1 MAKQTRRL
9 LMVLAV
15 GVGLYVVPHCLAQDD
30 PQATGADAP
39 AAQPTEPT
47 TQPQPPPPKPVPKAF
62 DSPASTLRTF
72 ITAMN
77 EPVDEEQAVKCLDL
91 TIEGEETAR
100 DNADRLFDVLNRIE
114 EVRYW
119 QHPSADVLAT
129 GAQHADLT
137 EYLFFPRYP
146 AHSWV
151 NWQADIGDHQIVLA
165 KTEDGWWKF
174 SAETVAGIS
183 ELRDRV
189 RHLAVKEG
197 LVDVTQ
203 RSLTLWFE
211 SKLPDALVDRKF
223 LKVKYWQWI
232 GLFALILIGVILDLC
247 VRFLAALFSRRIIA
261 RKEGEATTETI
272 RKTVRP
278 FGLAVA
284 ALFWLVAIRLLDL
297 PSEALKVLLPA
308 VRFFVMLAGV
318 WAAFRVTDLMAEF
331 FASKAAKTETK
342 IDDLL
347 VPLVRKTV
355 KIFIFIFGL
364 IYIADSLKIE
374 IAPLLA
380 GLGIGGIGF
389 AFAARDTL
397 ENFFGSVTVIVDRPF
412 QIGDWVQIGDVEG
425 TVEDLGFRST
435 RIRTFYNSLVTIPN
449 GNLVRANVDN
459 FGKRRYRRWKTHIAI
474 TYDTPPE
481 KIEAFCEG
489 IRELIRLHPYTR
501 KDYYQVWLHQFGPS
515 SLDVL
520 VYTFYEAPDWST
532 ELRERH
538 RLIVD
543 IIRLANRLGV
553 AFAFPTQT
561 LHLYQESDDAT
572 HTPAPAPVAGQ
583 QRQMMREGRAAVREL
598 TGNAEWR
605 KRKPGPHQIGQ
616 PEPID
621 RDDDDDTQIE
631 SKVGGDT

>member
-9 LMVLAV
+9 LTVLAV

-30 PQATGADAP
+30 PQATGADAA
-39 AAQPTEPT
+39 AAQPAEPT
-47 TQPQPPPPKPVPKAF
+47 TQPPPPSKPVPKAF

-72 ITAMN
+72 LDAMN
-77 EPVDEEQAVKCLDL
+77 EPVDEAQAVKCLDL
-91 TIEGEETAR
+91 TIEGEETAH
-100 DNADRLFDVLNRIE
+100 DNAARLFGIFNRIE
-114 EVRYW
+114 RVAFW
-119 QHPSADVLAT
+119 AHPSAGDLAP
-129 GAQHADLT
+129 GGRHAGLT
-137 EYLFFPRYP
+137 EYLFFPRDP
-146 AHSWV
+146 DHGWV
-151 NWQADIGDHQIVLA
+151 NWRADIGDHTIILA
-165 KTEDGWWKF
+165 RTNDGTWKF
-174 SAETVAGIS
+174 SAQTVAG
-183 ELRDRV
+183 LRDLYDRIKGLPILSG
-189 RHLAVKEG
+189 LADERE
-197 LVDVTQ
+197 
-203 RSLTLWFE
+203 RSFILWFE
-211 SKLPDALVDRKF
+211 SELPVYLVENEF
-223 LKVKYWQWI
+223 LAIKYWQWI
-232 GLFALILIGVILDLC
+232 GLFGLILIGVILDLC
-247 VRFLAALFSRRIIA
+247 VRFLAALIARRIIT
-261 RKEGEATTETI
+261 RKGGKAHAETI

-284 ALFWLVAIRLLDL
+284 ALFWLWTIRLLGL
-297 PSEALKVLLPA
+297 PSDAVKVLLPA
-308 VRFFVMLAGV
+308 VRFFAMLAGV
-318 WAAFRVTDLMAEF
+318 WAAFRVTDLIGEF

-459 FGKRRYRRWKTHIAI
+459 FGRRRYRRWKTHIAI

-501 KDYYQVWLHQFGPS
+501 KDYYQVWLHQFGAS

-538 RLIVD
+538 RLMVD

-553 AFAFPTQT
+553 SFAFPTQT
-561 LHLYQESDDAT
+561 LHLYRESDDAT
-572 HTPAPAPVAGQ
+572 HTPAPAPLAGQ

-605 KRKPGPHQIGQ
+605 KRKPGPHQLGQ
-616 PEPID
+616 PEPIE
-621 RDDDDDTQIE
+621 RDDDDTQIE
-631 SKVGGDT
+631 SKVGGDP

>member
-9 LMVLAV
+9 FMVLAV

-247 VRFLAALFSRRIIA
+247 VRFLAAMFSRRIIA
-261 RKEGEATTETI
+261 RKEGEATPETI

-284 ALFWLVAIRLLDL
+284 ALFWLAAIRLLDL
-297 PSEALKVLLPA
+297 PSEALQVLLPA
-308 VRFFVMLAGV
+308 VRV
-318 WAAFRVTDLMAEF
+318 
-331 FASKAAKTETK
+331 FA
-342 IDDLL
+342 
-347 VPLVRKTV
+347 
-355 KIFIFIFGL
+355 
-364 IYIADSLKIE
+364 
-374 IAPLLA
+374 
-380 GLGIGGIGF
+380 
-389 AFAARDTL
+389 
-397 ENFFGSVTVIVDRPF
+397 
-412 QIGDWVQIGDVEG
+412 
-425 TVEDLGFRST
+425 
-435 RIRTFYNSLVTIPN
+435 
-449 GNLVRANVDN
+449 
-459 FGKRRYRRWKTHIAI
+459 
-474 TYDTPPE
+474 
-481 KIEAFCEG
+481 
-489 IRELIRLHPYTR
+489 
-501 KDYYQVWLHQFGPS
+501 
-515 SLDVL
+515 
-520 VYTFYEAPDWST
+520 
-532 ELRERH
+532 
-538 RLIVD
+538 
-543 IIRLANRLGV
+543 
-553 AFAFPTQT
+553 
-561 LHLYQESDDAT
+561 
-572 HTPAPAPVAGQ
+572 
-583 QRQMMREGRAAVREL
+583 
-598 TGNAEWR
+598 
-605 KRKPGPHQIGQ
+605 
-616 PEPID
+616 
-621 RDDDDDTQIE
+621 
-631 SKVGGDT
+631 

>member
-15 GVGLYVVPHCLAQDD
+15 GVGLYVVQHCLAQDD
-30 PQATGADAP
+30 PQTTGADA
-39 AAQPTEPT
+39 AATQPTEPT
-47 TQPQPPPPKPVPKAF
+47 TQPPPPLPKPVPKAF

-119 QHPSADVLAT
+119 QHPSADVLAP

-137 EYLFFPRYP
+137 NYLFFPRVP
-146 AHSWV
+146 DHSWV
-151 NWQADIGDHQIVLA
+151 NWRADIGDHQIVLA

-189 RHLAVKEG
+189 RHLPVLEG
-197 LVDVTQ
+197 LVDVTE
-203 RSLTLWFE
+203 RSLTMWFE
-211 SKLPDALVDRKF
+211 SKLPDALVDGKF

-247 VRFLAALFSRRIIA
+247 VRFLAAMLSRRIIA

-318 WAAFRVTDLMAEF
+318 WAAFRVTDLIGEF

-412 QIGDWVQIGDVEG
+412 QIGDMVQIGDVEG

-474 TYDTPPE
+474 TYDTPPQ

-501 KDYYQVWLHQFGPS
+501 KDYYQVWLNQFGPS

-561 LHLYQESDDAT
+561 LHLYRESDDAT
-572 HTPAPAPVAGQ
+572 HTPAPAPFAGQ
-583 QRQMMREGRAAVREL
+583 QRQVMREGRAAVREL

-605 KRKPGPHQIGQ
+605 KRKPGPHLIGQ

>member
-1 MAKQTRRL
+1 MWDMAKQTRRL

-15 GVGLYVVPHCLAQDD
+15 GVGLYVGQLCLAQDD
-30 PQATGADAP
+30 PQTTGADAV
-39 AAQPTEPT
+39 AAQPTQPT
-47 TQPQPPPPKPVPKAF
+47 TQPPPPKPVPKAF
-62 DSPASTLRTF
+62 DSADSTLHTF
-72 ITAMN
+72 VEAM
-77 EPVDEEQAVKCLDL
+77 EALDYDRAIECLDL
-91 TIEGEETAR
+91 SLEGEDTAR
-100 DNADRLFDVLNRIE
+100 ANADKLSGILNRVE
-114 EVRYW
+114 RVAYRTY
-119 QHPSADVLAT
+119 PTADEIAAA
-129 GAQHADLT
+129 GID
-137 EYLFFPRYP
+137 EYLFFPRSEHRWMEYR
-146 AHSWV
+146 
-151 NWQADIGDHQIVLA
+151 ADVGDPKIILA
-165 KTEDGWWKF
+165 RTNDGTWKF
-174 SAETVAGIS
+174 SAKTVEGIGDLYDLVSEDLDVLAGLAD
-183 ELRDRV
+183 ERD
-189 RHLAVKEG
+189 
-197 LVDVTQ
+197 
-203 RSLTLWFE
+203 RSLTLRLE
-211 SKLPDALVDRKF
+211 GELPRSLVTNKF
-223 LKVKYWQWI
+223 LTLKYWQWI
-232 GLFALILIGVILDLC
+232 GLFGLILIGVILDLC
-247 VRFLAALFSRRIIA
+247 VRFLAAMFSRRIIA

-412 QIGDWVQIGDVEG
+412 QIGDMVQIGDVEG

-501 KDYYQVWLHQFGPS
+501 KDYYQVWLNQFGPS

-543 IIRLANRLGV
+543 IIRLADRLGV

-561 LHLYQESDDAT
+561 LHLYRESDDAT

-605 KRKPGPHQIGQ
+605 KRKPGPHLIGQ